1 VARDFLAVMGRG
13 ADISGLALVAVCLLL
28 LFYPLVDATNWQ
40 RIAALEKDAAERAS
54 PAGAR
59 SKGLMRLFRRQSVE
73 CALAFAFTAALGSLA
88 VATMGPSRL
97 TSGLDG
103 VFQQLAAGQNMIEV
117 IAGAFLLIGLLAIV
131 LSAMSALLSSSLCAL
146 RYDVVPLLIARPP
159 PTGSAVNNDT
169 SLRWCSVV
177 LGGGIYL
184 IVFLIAVAAEALQV
198 RSTNTA
204 ALLFAVAGTQ
214 LSYVP
219 LVLGPIIDATS
230 RGFGRV
236 SRGWAMAT
244 ICVGFLVT
252 ASAVA
257 LSLATADQWWLWAG
271 IPANLGLSVLLFAL
285 AQLRSKRGTAPPQ
298 P

>member
-1 VARDFLAVMGRG
+1 
-13 ADISGLALVAVCLLL
+13 
-28 LFYPLVDATNWQ
+28 
-40 RIAALEKDAAERAS
+40 
-54 PAGAR
+54 
-59 SKGLMRLFRRQSVE
+59 
-73 CALAFAFTAALGSLA
+73 
-88 VATMGPSRL
+88 
-97 TSGLDG
+97 
-103 VFQQLAAGQNMIEV
+103 
-117 IAGAFLLIGLLAIV
+117 
-131 LSAMSALLSSSLCAL
+131 
-146 RYDVVPLLIARPP
+146 
-159 PTGSAVNNDT
+159 
-169 SLRWCSVV
+169 V

-271 IPANLGLSVLLFAL
+271 DPRQSWTERPVVCP
-285 AQLRSKRGTAPPQ
+285 RSAAVETRDCPPSAMK
-298 P
+298 PM

>member
-1 VARDFLAVMGRG
+1 MVLGRVGRRNLSHRFSHRCGGRG
-13 ADISGLALVAVCLLL
+13 A
-28 LFYPLVDATNWQ
+28 
-40 RIAALEKDAAERAS
+40 
-54 PAGAR
+54 
-59 SKGLMRLFRRQSVE
+59 
-73 CALAFAFTAALGSLA
+73 
-88 VATMGPSRL
+88 SR
-97 TSGLDG
+97 
-103 VFQQLAAGQNMIEV
+103 
-117 IAGAFLLIGLLAIV
+117 
-131 LSAMSALLSSSLCAL
+131 
-146 RYDVVPLLIARPP
+146 
-159 PTGSAVNNDT
+159 
-169 SLRWCSVV
+169 
-177 LGGGIYL
+177 
-184 IVFLIAVAAEALQV
+184 

-271 IPANLGLSVLLFAL
+271 IPANLGLSVLFVCP
-285 AQLRSKRGTAPPQ
+285 RSAAPKRGTAPLSHEAHVKFARLTLQ
-298 P
+298 HLSLLRSLWLGRLRVT

>member
-1 VARDFLAVMGRG
+1 M
-13 ADISGLALVAVCLLL
+13 S
-28 LFYPLVDATNWQ
+28 
-40 RIAALEKDAAERAS
+40 
-54 PAGAR
+54 
-59 SKGLMRLFRRQSVE
+59 
-73 CALAFAFTAALGSLA
+73 
-88 VATMGPSRL
+88 
-97 TSGLDG
+97 
-103 VFQQLAAGQNMIEV
+103 
-117 IAGAFLLIGLLAIV
+117 LLA
-131 LSAMSALLSSSLCAL
+131 SSSLCAL

-285 AQLRSKRGTAPPQ
+285 AQLRSKRGTAPLSHEAHVKFARA
-298 P
+298 